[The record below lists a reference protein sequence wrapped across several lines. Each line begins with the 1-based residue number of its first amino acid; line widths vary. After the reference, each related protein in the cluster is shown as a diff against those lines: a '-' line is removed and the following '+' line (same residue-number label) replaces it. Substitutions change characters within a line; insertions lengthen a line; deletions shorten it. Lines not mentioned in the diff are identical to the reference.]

1 MSTLMHIAN
10 PWPVVSTCQRNP
22 NSCWNRQVRVP
33 ALQPVQVWGYC
44 YATTGQG
51 ESFPL
56 PTMQGC
62 NSPKGSKW
70 FCTASALVY
79 CSTILPAS
87 TCQQC
92 PPNALPLPQ
101 NISSHP
107 PLPLQTPV
115 LAKISQHNLPVPHV
129 GMRRLVHI
137 CVLVYFSSQL
147 RKSALC
153 TFTTPVKVLHQPKGA
168 FGLHPQ
174 LV

>member
-70 FCTASALVY
+70 FCAASALVY

-87 TCQQC
+87 TCVS
-92 PPNALPLPQ
+92 NALHLLSPCPRTSPPTLPCP
-101 NISSHP
+101 SK
-107 PLPLQTPV
+107 PV

-137 CVLVYFSSQL
+137 CVLVYLSSQL